1 MFETDYT
8 VTRATYDHLC
18 VNQNPFCPPATH
30 SFYSSQD
37 LVNDY
42 QLPTFLAFPTS
53 QEEADYAPQTK
64 HIDILLPHQQP
75 LIREYLKP
83 SLAFT
88 IRPSHSSDYL
98 LVSAKHR

>member
-18 VNQNPFCPPATH
+18 VNRTPFHPPANH
-30 SFYSSQD
+30 NFYSSQD
-37 LVNDY
+37 LVDEY
-42 QLPTFLAFPTS
+42 QLPTFLDFPTS
-53 QEEADYAPQTK
+53 QEEADYAPKPNT
-64 HIDILLPHQQP
+64 HRHPASQQP
-75 LIREYLKP
+75 LIRAYLKP